1 MLDVKDI
8 MQKDL
13 HVALLRD
20 NYIHG
25 MKYSYEEYLIDF
37 LNSSKIKFDKGNKE
51 FKRISSQAHGECDA
65 TNDIYEICRYESYR
79 WKKELFFR
87 NCENGRRDFLHAA
100 RKSNRTYRI
109 L

>member
-65 TNDIYEICRYESYR
+65 TNDIYEIDFKIFADTNHIGG
-79 WKKELFFR
+79 KKELFFR
-87 NCENGRRDFLHAA
+87 NCENGRRDFFT
-100 RKSNRTYRI
+100 RSQKE
-109 L
+109 

>member
-51 FKRISSQAHGECDA
+51 FKRI
-65 TNDIYEICRYESYR
+65 
-79 WKKELFFR
+79 
-87 NCENGRRDFLHAA
+87 
-100 RKSNRTYRI
+100 
-109 L
+109 

>member
-13 HVALLRD
+13 HVVLLRD
-20 NYIHG
+20 NYIYG

-51 FKRISSQAHGECDA
+51 FKRISS
-65 TNDIYEICRYESYR
+65 
-79 WKKELFFR
+79 
-87 NCENGRRDFLHAA
+87 
-100 RKSNRTYRI
+100 
-109 L
+109 

>member
-1 MLDVKDI
+1 MLDVNDI

-13 HVALLRD
+13 HVVLLRD

-51 FKRISSQAHGECDA
+51 FNRISSVLLPTHFSG
-65 TNDIYEICRYESYR
+65 
-79 WKKELFFR
+79 F
-87 NCENGRRDFLHAA
+87 
-100 RKSNRTYRI
+100 
-109 L
+109 